1 MIGKNI
7 SHYKI
12 LEKLGEGG
20 MGVVYKAEDLKLG
33 RVVALKFLP
42 PEWTRNAAARTR
54 FLREAQAAAALSH
67 LNICTI
73 FEIDEADGRLFIAM
87 ACIEG
92 HSLRDT
98 IESGP
103 SSAAEVLDAAIQIAE
118 GLKEAHEK
126 GIIHRD
132 IKPGNLL
139 VTPKGQVK
147 ITDFGLAKLRGQ
159 TQLTRDGT
167 ALGTV
172 AYMSPEQARGG
183 PLDHRTDIWS
193 LGVVL
198 YEMAAGTRPF
208 GGDHE
213 QAVIYS
219 ILNDKPEQLITLRPE
234 LPREL
239 GRIVHRML
247 TKSPSSRYAD
257 AEQVLSDLRKL
268 KEHPGASTGE
278 SVAAS
283 YARPSIAVLPFI
295 NMSADPE
302 QEYFCDGITE
312 EIINVLS
319 HVEGLRVVART
330 SAFAFKGK
338 AEDMREIGRRL
349 DVETLLEGSVRRANG
364 CLRITAQLVAVADGC
379 HLWSEKYDR
388 DMEHVFT
395 IQDEISQAI
404 VDALEVRLLGTE
416 KAAIEKRRTDDLDA
430 YNYYL
435 QGRHF
440 WQKRTSRGLNK
451 GIECFEKAIE
461 RDPGYTLAYA
471 GLADSYSCLTAY
483 LLLSREEA
491 CPKARQAAARALEL
505 DPELA
510 EGHAAM
516 AWILHGCDDDLDG
529 AEREFKQAIVLNPG
543 YAVAHQ
549 LYSSLL
555 QDRGRFREA
564 MEEAERALELDPLSI
579 PIAHN
584 LAALRSGL
592 GDWETAEEL
601 NRQAVEIDPGRGQ
614 PHALLGVR
622 LIKVGRTE
630 EGLAEAERGLE
641 LSPDELSVNG
651 FYGMCLYYTRQYD
664 KAVSR
669 LEKLAE
675 AAPFSDI
682 VHYYLGLAYLQ
693 KGMYE
698 EALASLR
705 TASEVSGRAEPAS
718 DAAIGVTYAKMG
730 RTEQAEEMLEH
741 LVELSS
747 ETYVSPVELACLCFA
762 LGDHDRGF
770 EYLEDARERGDP
782 ALAFLKIEPWYDD
795 VRSDPR
801 FEALLMKMGL
811 GS

>member
-1 MIGKNI
+1 
-7 SHYKI
+7 
-12 LEKLGEGG
+12 
-20 MGVVYKAEDLKLG
+20 
-33 RVVALKFLP
+33 
-42 PEWTRNAAARTR
+42 
-54 FLREAQAAAALSH
+54 
-67 LNICTI
+67 
-73 FEIDEADGRLFIAM
+73 
-87 ACIEG
+87 
-92 HSLRDT
+92 
-98 IESGP
+98 
-103 SSAAEVLDAAIQIAE
+103 
-118 GLKEAHEK
+118 
-126 GIIHRD
+126 
-132 IKPGNLL
+132 
-139 VTPKGQVK
+139 
-147 ITDFGLAKLRGQ
+147 
-159 TQLTRDGT
+159 
-167 ALGTV
+167 
-172 AYMSPEQARGG
+172 
-183 PLDHRTDIWS
+183 
-193 LGVVL
+193 
-198 YEMAAGTRPF
+198 
-208 GGDHE
+208 
-213 QAVIYS
+213 
-219 ILNDKPEQLITLRPE
+219 
-234 LPREL
+234 
-239 GRIVHRML
+239 
-247 TKSPSSRYAD
+247 
-257 AEQVLSDLRKL
+257 
-268 KEHPGASTGE
+268 
-278 SVAAS
+278 
-283 YARPSIAVLPFI
+283 
-295 NMSADPE
+295 
-302 QEYFCDGITE
+302 
-312 EIINVLS
+312 
-319 HVEGLRVVART
+319 
-330 SAFAFKGK
+330 
-338 AEDMREIGRRL
+338 
-349 DVETLLEGSVRRANG
+349 
-364 CLRITAQLVAVADGC
+364 
-379 HLWSEKYDR
+379 LWSEKYDR

-510 EGHAAM
+510 EAHAAM

-622 LIKVGRTE
+622 LIEVGRTE

-651 FYGMCLYYTRQYD
+651 RYGMCLYYTRQYD

-675 AAPFSDI
+675 AAPFSGI

-705 TASEVSGRAEPAS
+705 TASEISGRAEPAS

-747 ETYVSPVELACLCFA
+747 GTYVSPVELACLCFA

-782 ALAFLKIEPWYDD
+782 ALALLKIEPWYDD